1 MSSLNKVPVT
11 FTFHRRGVHP
21 PLFVAGS
28 FTNPP
33 WQALEMDAS
42 IDQHGDYI
50 FTKQAMVD
58 ERSEIQYK
66 FRHASGD
73 WWALDPDADT
83 ATDDNGNVNSLLYS
97 PTIKAAQ
104 EITMLQEIHATKTG
118 DTPSSYNDAE
128 SSSSS
133 GVDANTR
140 GTDTDRNTEDLG
152 APGMAEEQEGLRRLS
167 FTPIEEVANT
177 AAEVADSAS
186 QLDLDEDQSE
196 VDDGDIPLPMFSH
209 ECFVSPCSH
218 QPKPQHDSLDC
229 SAEDV
234 DTMDMNFDD
243 PLLEHFPSDRDSIM
257 ATMRRVSTA
266 IETDPTTVDEA
277 RLSPIITAKSL
288 VASNPSSTRSSSAT
302 DDTNTEHE
310 QMEDLELQ
318 LASITHKESLQS
330 IAEGDEPPNGDE
342 TRDIST
348 PVEYIGPVEKRNLSL
363 ASWGSSNGDEGVS
376 MSSVLHQQDSKA
388 NHIKT
393 TDDET
398 QPTTITDETSTDSG
412 QPIEQHDS
420 PVPGSSKSSEQD
432 DQSNFQKPIDGER
445 PHSPSSTY
453 SIRDRHKG
461 DWIRNFFRTM
471 FVDWIGDL
479 FCWLCSRSQSQV

>member
-1 MSSLNKVPVT
+1 MSSRNKVPVT

-104 EITMLQEIHATKTG
+104 EITMLQEIHATKIG
-118 DTPSSYNDAE
+118 DTPSSYSDAE

-133 GVDANTR
+133 QADANTR
-140 GTDTDRNTEDLG
+140 GTDTDRDTEDRDT
-152 APGMAEEQEGLRRLS
+152 PGLAKEQKGLRRLS

-186 QLDLDEDQSE
+186 YLDLDEDQSE
-196 VDDGDIPLPMFSH
+196 ADDDDIPLPMFSH
-209 ECFVSPCSH
+209 ECFVSSCSH
-218 QPKPQHDSLDC
+218 QPEPQHDSLDY
-229 SAEDV
+229 STEDV
-234 DTMDMNFDD
+234 DATNIDFDD

-266 IETDPTTVDEA
+266 IETDPTTVDPVS
-277 RLSPIITAKSL
+277 LSPIITAKSS
-288 VASNPSSTRSSSAT
+288 VASNPSSTRGSFAT
-302 DDTNTEHE
+302 DNTNTEHE

-318 LASITHKESLQS
+318 LASITTKESLQS

-342 TRDIST
+342 TRDTSI
-348 PVEYIGPVEKRNLSL
+348 PVECIGPVEKRNPSL
-363 ASWGSSNGDEGVS
+363 ASWGSNNGDEGVS
-376 MSSVLHQQDSKA
+376 MSTALHQHGSKT

-398 QPTTITDETSTDSG
+398 QPTIVRDETSTDNG
-412 QPIEQHDS
+412 HPIEEHES
-420 PVPGSSKSSEQD
+420 PVLGSSKSSEQE
-432 DQSNFQKPIDGER
+432 DQSNVQKPIDGER
-445 PHSPSSTY
+445 PPSPSSTY
-453 SIRDRHKG
+453 SIRDRQKG
-461 DWIRNFFRTM
+461 DWIRNLFRTM
-471 FVDWIGDL
+471 FVDWIGNL
-479 FCWLCSRSQSQV
+479 FCWLCSRSQNQV